1 MEDTTRTTDTKRD
14 ILRFYFIIKQLQE
27 TNSIRYLV
35 IGYLL
40 KLFDYF

>member
-1 MEDTTRTTDTKRD
+1 MEDTTQTTDTK
-14 ILRFYFIIKQLQE
+14 RFYFIIKQLQE

>member
-27 TNSIRYLV
+27 TNSIRNLV

-40 KLFDYF
+40 KVFDYF